1 MSMSV
6 AVHIHPSQFPHA
18 VAESFARSLRAR
30 QMHHAFHYGTPK
42 QTLRWLRVHE
52 AFSPAR
58 RDPSCQAAYRSAAAA
73 AVATMAGETAVDVI
87 GLGCG
92 GGQKEAGLLRALLAA
107 NPRPEVRYVPAD
119 TGVGLALVSREAA
132 LAAGVASE
140 ACAPLVL
147 DLATTEDWDSAVT
160 ELLPGRRRRLVT
172 FFGMMPNFLPGEVLS
187 RLRELLAPG
196 DRLVVSANLAPGE
209 VYEAGVARILP
220 LYDNEPTRE
229 WLLGVLLDIGV
240 ERDDGVL
247 EVRVAPCPAGSGL
260 LRIEATFRFTRER
273 QVTVE
278 GEPIQFEAGECFR
291 LFYSYR
297 HTVDRV
303 AAQLAAHGIAVD
315 GSWINAAGDEGVFL
329 ARRM

>member
-18 VAESFARSLRAR
+18 VAECFARSLLAR

-58 RDPSCQAAYRSAAAA
+58 RDPGCQAAYSSAADA
-73 AVATMAGETAVDVI
+73 AVAAMAGAGAVDVI

-92 GGQKEAGLLRALLAA
+92 GGQKEAGLLRALLNAD
-107 NPRPEVRYVPAD
+107 PRLPVRYVPAD
-119 TGVGLALVSREAA
+119 TGVGLALVSRDAA

-147 DLATTEDWDSAVT
+147 DLATAEDWDAAVA
-160 ELLPGRRRRLVT
+160 EVLPGRRRRLVT
-172 FFGMMPNFLPGEVLS
+172 FFGMLPNFLPGEVLS
-187 RLRELLAPG
+187 RLRGLLAPG
-196 DRLVVSANLAPGE
+196 DRLLVSANLAPGE
-209 VYEAGVARILP
+209 VYAAGVERILP

-240 ERDDGVL
+240 ERDDGVM
-247 EVRVAPCPAGSGL
+247 EVRVASCPEGSGL
-260 LRIEATFRFTRER
+260 LRVEATFRFARGR

-278 GEPIQFEAGECFR
+278 GEPVRFDAGECFR

-303 AAQLAAHGIAVD
+303 AAQLASHGIAVD
-315 GSWINAAGDEGVFL
+315 GSWTDPAGDEGVFL